1 MCREALVA
9 WRNVRP
15 TITGGSQVAGP
26 DPLVLPDPNFDCTP
40 ADCQFLSG
48 IRPYRRDTFRLE
60 HENLQVQ
67 GVGTKFVVHNYGH
80 GGAGITMSW
89 GCAAQVRD
97 LVLQHAGGAPGQVAV
112 LGAGV
117 MGLTAAKLLVE
128 AGFAVRMHAASFLYT
143 TSDVAGGQWCP
154 SFVEHQNTPAA
165 TQQFENILR
174 TAFTMHRDRIGQGYG
189 VSERIN
195 YSKHPRA
202 ETSFNKVPL
211 DVIPEPTVYEHL
223 PFANLNQ
230 KGYGYHTLLVEPPI
244 FLKKLRTELTG
255 AVQLTQRTFGS
266 AADVVALPEPI
277 VVNCTGMGSRDVFGD
292 TKLAPIK
299 GQLVLV
305 KAQPALQ
312 YLYSSDETYVFP
324 REDHVVVGGSY
335 EYHVWDPLD
344 PFKALAILQMAK
356 DVFAGH
362 PTIQIPQQDWML
374 PEYH

>member
-1 MCREALVA
+1 MGA
-9 WRNVRP
+9 
-15 TITGGSQVAGP
+15 QVAGP
-26 DPLVLPDPNFDCTP
+26 DPLALPDPSFDCTP

-48 IRPYRRDTFRLE
+48 IRPYRKDTFRLE
-60 HENLQVQ
+60 QQSLPLPS
-67 GVGTKFVVHNYGH
+67 GGTKFVVHNYGH

-97 LVLQHAGGAPGQVAV
+97 MVLQHAGAGLGPVAV

-117 MGLTAAKLLVE
+117 MGLTTAKLLVE
-128 AGFAVRMHAASFLYT
+128 AGFTVRMYAASFLYT

-154 SFVEHQNTPAA
+154 SFVEHLPTPAA
-165 TQQFENILR
+165 TQRFETILR
-174 TAFTMHRDRIGQGYG
+174 TSFTMHRDRIGQGYG
-189 VSERIN
+189 VSERVN

-202 ETSFNKVPL
+202 ETSFHKVPL
-211 DVIPEPTVYEHL
+211 DVIPEPTEYQHL
-223 PFANLNQ
+223 PFEHMNQ
-230 KGYGYHTLLVEPPI
+230 RGYGYHTLLVEPPA

-255 AVQLTQRTFGS
+255 AAALTQRTFDS
-266 AADVVALPEPI
+266 DDDVAQLPEPI
-277 VVNCTGMGSRDVFGD
+277 VVNCTGMGSRDIFGD

-324 REDHVVVGGSY
+324 RQDHVVVGGTY
-335 EYHVWDPLD
+335 EYHAWDPLD
-344 PFKALAILQMAK
+344 PYKAMAILKMAK

-362 PTIQIPQQDWML
+362 PTIQMPQQDWML
-374 PEYH
+374 PEYR